1 MLCDNCGNEF
11 EKDEMYEHDGE
22 YYCEDCEEELF
33 FICYECGESFS
44 RDEEWEHDGEYYCED
59 CHNNLFT
66 ECPDCGEFVRN
77 EDTVSIYCGA
87 ETICQSCFEHGNY
100 FTCDN
105 CGEIF
110 TYDEQNECNDSYYCN
125 DCYASYCS
133 DLGIHPYSYKPHTN
147 FLEYKDESS
156 LRGNNLHIGIELEIQ
171 GYKFED
177 FCKSMSKDYYDDD
190 VFYIKR
196 DGSLDNNGVE
206 IVSQPMTLKYIIE
219 GTDWKKCF
227 DYLNEF
233 EMNDTDNCGLHFHL
247 DKQYLS
253 EKDIAIIDYIV
264 NQFSYYFENI
274 GGRPFNSY
282 CKSVDKYS
290 SDWGKSTDGRYV
302 AVNLENRDT
311 VELRFCKSTYDFG
324 VFLTRVKIIFALV
337 KFVKKYNL
345 DEVFEWNREDF
356 EKKFQDN
363 LLTYSR

>member
-1 MLCDNCGNEF
+1 MICYHCEKEF
-11 EKDEMYEHDGE
+11 EENEMYEHDGN
-22 YYCEDCEEELF
+22 YYCEDCESELF
-33 FICYECGESFS
+33 FICVNCGDSYSIDDSYEHE
-44 RDEEWEHDGEYYCED
+44 DELYCER
-59 CHNNLFT
+59 CHDTCF
-66 ECPDCGEFVRN
+66 CQCDDCGEYLRN
-77 EDTVSIYCGA
+77 EDIISINNGNY
-87 ETICQSCFEHGNY
+87 ICESCFSNGNY
-100 FTCDN
+100 FTCNN
-105 CGEIF
+105 CCEH
-110 TYDEQNECNDSYYCN
+110 YSMDESNYHNGDYYCN
-125 DCYASYCS
+125 DCYA
-133 DLGIHPYSYKPHTN
+133 DMMGEMGIHPYSYKPYTN
-147 FLEYKDESS
+147 FLSYPDESDMRS
-156 LRGNNLHIGIELEIQ
+156 NNLHIGIELEIQ
-171 GYKFED
+171 GYQFED
-177 FCKSMSKDYYDDD
+177 FCKAMSKDYYDDD

-206 IVSQPMTLKYIIE
+206 IVSQPMTLKYITE